1 MEWIGSIG
9 FAVNWISCVREKN
22 FGLRDIVMTLAD
34 IRNTENRAS
43 VRGKINNSVQGIVCG
58 ACSTSKYRC

>member
-1 MEWIGSIG
+1 M
-9 FAVNWISCVREKN
+9 NWICCVREKN